1 MRESPEKGLEWVS
14 AINVHSFSIGNSL
27 YDWHWISQPPG
38 KGLRWLSVEVNNG
51 GKRYANSVKSRIT
64 IFADQS
70 RNEFSL
76 QVNSLIASNSSVYFC
91 ARETHCDSIDLVSVK
106 KEEIVFM
113 KCNTKQMEREG
124 RREREWVFS
133 DIQLVESGPGMVRP
147 GSFSIATSSAAWHWV
162 RQSPGKGL
170 EWISAIHPS
179 SRGKWYGNSVKGHAT
194 ISADQT
200 RNEFSL
206 QLNSVTAADSS
217 VYFCAQDYTMRQD
230 LFGLCKKMEFVF
242 TKCNAK

>member
-1 MRESPEKGLEWVS
+1 MVKPGSQFNLICKVTG
-14 AINVHSFSIGNSL
+14 FSIGNSL

-51 GKRYANSVKSRIT
+51 G
-64 IFADQS
+64 
-70 RNEFSL
+70 
-76 QVNSLIASNSSVYFC
+76 
-91 ARETHCDSIDLVSVK
+91 
-106 KEEIVFM
+106 
-113 KCNTKQMEREG
+113 
-124 RREREWVFS
+124 VFS

-147 GSFSIATSSAAWHWV
+147 GSQLNLVCKVTGFSIATSSAAWHWV